1 MCVCYIFAEE
11 LPLIT
16 PRVEEGK
23 DEETTGLFSSVHPSE
38 RPLLLTTPTGEPSIP
53 SLLIQ
58 EDHAPSKPKGFK
70 PLIEVVSSSE
80 EQPTG
85 GQRSNDGQTGGQR
98 SNDGQT
104 WGQRSNGGPTGGQRS
119 PETVESEGVEQ
130 WAECVGVSSVSSEE
144 RNQQPLLIEEIEES
158 SEGTNLYIVTLPRVR
173 TTLCGTL
180 IRATRIVFS
189 IMLLLTMIY
198 FCKLCGSFSVCK

>member
-85 GQRSNDGQTGGQR
+85 
-98 SNDGQT
+98 
-104 WGQRSNGGPTGGQRS
+104 GQRSNGGPTGGQRS